1 MNWTTTFNSL
11 LVRLSH
17 RRPRLRAWFGIFWF
31 VCALASSI
39 IRAQAAADVLIVADE
54 FPAMQVLAG
63 RLQREASVTSQ
74 IVAQTDMAKELGTFK
89 AVIVYIHRDL
99 DATAERAFIDYAQ
112 GGGRLVLLHHSI
124 SSGKRKNHDWF
135 GFLGVKLP
143 EGSLEAGGYKW
154 TEAVRV
160 QWVALAS
167 TYVMTNGV
175 RYPEQ
180 IRYRQE
186 RTAARDGEQEL
197 PGFTLDG
204 TEVYLNHVL
213 EGPHTLLMGLKYTDL
228 KTGKLW
234 MQETAGWFKSAG
246 KGSVFYFMPGHRAE
260 DFQDP
265 SYGRI
270 VANAVTAS
278 VAHLPNVEG
287 GVLEPGAR

>member
-1 MNWTTTFNSL
+1 MLFGWL
-11 LVRLSH
+11 GMI
-17 RRPRLRAWFGIFWF
+17 WFA
-31 VCALASSI
+31 CALASSSI
-39 IRAQAAADVLIVADE
+39 HSQAAADVLIVADE
-54 FPAMQVLAG
+54 FPAMQILAG
-63 RLQREASVTSQ
+63 RLQRERGVSSQ
-74 IVAQTDMAKELGTFK
+74 IVAQGDMPKELGNFR

-99 DATAERAFIDYAQ
+99 DAAAERAFIDYAQ

-135 GFLGVKLP
+135 EFLAVKLP

-154 TEAVRV
+154 TEAVKV

-175 RYPEQ
+175 SYPEQ

-186 RTAARDGEQEL
+186 HATATNGEREL

-213 EGPHTLLMGLKYTDL
+213 EGPRTLLMGLKYTDL

-234 MQETAGWFKSAG
+234 MQETAGWFKKAG
-246 KGSVFYFMPGHRAE
+246 KGTVLYFMPGHRVE
-260 DFQDP
+260 DFEDP

-270 VANAVTAS
+270 VVNAVTAS
-278 VAHLPNVEG
+278 AAHLPEAEEASAG
-287 GVLEPGAR
+287 QDTR